1 MTARKSKTVAAAAGG
16 AQKAAV
22 GKGPAPA
29 PAAVATERPAAK
41 AGAQFERT
49 GGAAFRGY
57 DDAAAFNRA
66 TIEALLASTA
76 LVAKGAEDIAKTW
89 LGFTQR
95 SVLDG
100 TAAAKAIA
108 EAKTLREAV
117 AAQGDYARASFDSLV
132 AESGKV
138 SEISVKVADEAL
150 RPIRARVEVAVARML
165 KTAA

>member
-1 MTARKSKTVAAAAGG
+1 MTTKKSKTVAAAAGG
-16 AQKAAV
+16 AQRAAEV
-22 GKGPAPA
+22 ERSAPVQ
-29 PAAVATERPAAK
+29 AAAAERAAAK
-41 AGAQFERT
+41 AGVQLGRA
-49 GGAAFRGY
+49 GGAAFRSY

-76 LVAKGAEDIAKTW
+76 LVAKGVEDIAKAW

-95 SVLDG
+95 SVQDG

-117 AAQGDYARASFDSLV
+117 AAQSDYARASFDSLV

-138 SEISVKVADEAL
+138 SEISVKAADEAL
-150 RPIRARVEVAVARML
+150 RPIRARVEVAVERML

>member
-1 MTARKSKTVAAAAGG
+1 MTTKKSKTVAAAAGS
-16 AQKAAV
+16 AQRAAEV
-22 GKGPAPA
+22 ERSAPVQA
-29 PAAVATERPAAK
+29 AAVAERAAAK
-41 AGAQFERT
+41 AGAAT
-49 GGAAFRGY
+49 GRAGDAAFRSY
-57 DDAAAFNRA
+57 DDAAAFNQA

-76 LVAKGAEDIAKTW
+76 LVAKGVEDVAKAW

-95 SVLDG
+95 SVRDG
-100 TAAAKAIA
+100 TAAAKAVA

-138 SEISVKVADEAL
+138 SEISVKAADEAL
-150 RPIRARVEVAVARML
+150 RPIRARVEVAVARIF

>member
-1 MTARKSKTVAAAAGG
+1 MTTKKSKTVAAAAGS
-16 AQKAAV
+16 ARRAAAV
-22 GKGPAPA
+22 ERSAPVQA
-29 PAAVATERPAAK
+29 AAVAERAAAK
-41 AGAQFERT
+41 A
-49 GGAAFRGY
+49 GAAFRGY
-57 DDAAAFNRA
+57 DDAAAFNQA

-76 LVAKGAEDIAKTW
+76 LLAKGAEDIAKAW

-95 SVLDG
+95 SVRDG
-100 TAAAKAIA
+100 TAAAKAVA

-150 RPIRARVEVAVARML
+150 RPIRARVEIAVARIF